1 MSYYDDFSELSFS
14 EKEAYIGEHFGCM
27 FSGRNLDRIDQDDS
41 LSDAQKQQLK
51 DHLFYYGD

>member
-14 EKEAYIGEHFGCM
+14 EKEAYTGGRFGYMYCGYNM
-27 FSGRNLDRIDQDDS
+27 EQIDTDES
-41 LSDAQKQQLK
+41 LSDRQKQEIK

>member
-14 EKEAYIGEHFGCM
+14 EKETYIGEHFGYM
-27 FSGRNLDRIDQDDS
+27 FCGYNLDRIDQDNS
-41 LSDAQKQQLK
+41 LSDSQKQQLK